1 MIFKINNLQVELFL
15 YKTMSDS
22 IDKDEAKVKNI
33 YVSKEYY
40 NKKDDQYKY
49 NYFILKNIDELE
61 QVTKTN
67 NNIYEI
73 LQHNKP
79 IKPYIDI
86 DLYLNEYNFI
96 INKDELLNNIL
107 DEYYKLFLICFKI
120 KIQKKDFVII
130 DGTTTK
136 KISFHIIINNNS
148 FFVNNLQQKEYI
160 KHIQSINNIVFQNCI
175 TFNKIL
181 DNSVYNKNKKFRLV
195 NQAKLKSNE
204 H

>member
-1 MIFKINNLQVELFL
+1 MIFKINNLQVENVL

-96 INKDELLNNIL
+96 INKDELLNSIL
-107 DEYYKLFLICFKI
+107 DEYYK
-120 KIQKKDFVII
+120 
-130 DGTTTK
+130 
-136 KISFHIIINNNS
+136 
-148 FFVNNLQQKEYI
+148 
-160 KHIQSINNIVFQNCI
+160 
-175 TFNKIL
+175 
-181 DNSVYNKNKKFRLV
+181 
-195 NQAKLKSNE
+195 
-204 H
+204 